1 MNLKW
6 LGIMLVLAALAV
18 TTFWLLRE
26 TELQGMQ
33 AEQPKTHVPD
43 YYFLDATVTSLNLQ
57 GQPQS
62 ELVSPRIIHH
72 PDDDSVEAFQP
83 KMRYFIKDGLPWY
96 ARADHGLQPSGG
108 NLVYLDGHVEMTH
121 PDQNGG
127 PPLVIDTEHL
137 KVDLTTNI
145 ASTDDPV
152 TMVKGT
158 SRTDGIGMDG
168 YMQDNRMVLRT
179 DVKGLYVPAPQQH

>member
-6 LGIMLVLAALAV
+6 LGIMAALAAIV
-18 TTFWLLRE
+18 VSTFWLLRQ
-26 TELQGMQ
+26 TELQGLQ
-33 AEQPKTHVPD
+33 VTQPKSHVPD
-43 YYFLDATVTSLNLQ
+43 YYFLDATVTSLSDK
-57 GQPQS
+57 GRPQT

-83 KMRYFIKDGLPWY
+83 KMRYFILNGLPWY
-96 ARADHGLQPSGG
+96 AQADHGLEPSGG
-108 NLVYLDGHVEMTH
+108 HLIYLDGHVHITH

-127 PPLVIDTEHL
+127 PPLVIDTQHMTVNL
-137 KVDLTTNI
+137 DTNV

-152 TMVKGT
+152 TMTKGT

-168 YMQDNRMVLRT
+168 YMQDNRMVLRSN
-179 DVKGLYVPAPQQH
+179 VKGMYVPAPKS

>member
-6 LGIMLVLAALAV
+6 LGVMLVLAALAV
-18 TTFWLLRE
+18 ATFWLLRE

-33 AEQPKTHVPD
+33 NEQPKTHVPD
-43 YYFLDATVTSLNLQ
+43 YYFLDATVTSLDIK

-179 DVKGLYVPAPQQH
+179 DVKGLYVPAPQH

>member
-6 LGIMLVLAALAV
+6 LGIVLVLGAV
-18 TTFWLLRE
+18 VVATFWLLRQ
-26 TELQGMQ
+26 TELQGLQ
-33 AEQPKTHVPD
+33 VTQPKTHTPD
-43 YYFLDATVTSLNLQ
+43 YYFLNATVTSLNIK
-57 GQPQS
+57 GKPQS

-83 KMRYFIKDGLPWY
+83 RMRYFIAGGLPWY
-96 ARADHGLQPSGG
+96 AQADHGVEPSGAHR
-108 NLVYLDGHVEMTH
+108 VYLDGHVHITH

-127 PPLVIDTEHL
+127 PPLVIDTEHMA
-137 KVDLTTNI
+137 VDLDTDV

-152 TMVKGT
+152 IMTKGS

-168 YMQDNRMVLRT
+168 YMQDNRMVLRNN
-179 DVKGLYVPAPQQH
+179 VKGLYVPAPRPH